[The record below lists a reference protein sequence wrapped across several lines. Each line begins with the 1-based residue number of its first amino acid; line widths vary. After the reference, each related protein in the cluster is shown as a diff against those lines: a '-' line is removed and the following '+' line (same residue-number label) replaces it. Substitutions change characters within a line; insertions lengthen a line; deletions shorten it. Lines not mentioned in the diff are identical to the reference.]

1 MNMLEKF
8 AAIEKL
14 TKGIV
19 TNNYKNLLITGAPGL
34 GKTFGVL
41 KVLQKEKGVKYINGS
56 ISPVGLYCA
65 LYNNRKSNN
74 TIVLDDA
81 DDILFK
87 QDAINVLKCAMDT
100 TQGREVT
107 WEKYSNVLLIENVP
121 KQFTFE
127 GKVIIISNLNFIGVK
142 KKQTKTNIHLN
153 ALADRCLH
161 LDLNSLTIDQ
171 KIERI
176 AFLVN
181 KHNLFAKIKRDDVRK
196 EILDWISQNKNN
208 LSEVNCRTAM
218 KVCDIYQTN
227 KQEWQT
233 LARETLCV

>member
-1 MNMLEKF
+1 MNTQQKF
-8 AAIEKL
+8 EAIEKL
-14 TKGIV
+14 TKGV
-19 TNNYKNLLITGAPGL
+19 VSNNYKNLLITGAPGL
-34 GKTFGVL
+34 GKTYGVL
-41 KVLQKEKGVKYINGS
+41 NVLDGVKGVKYINGS

-65 LYNNRKSNN
+65 LYKNREANK

-121 KQFTFE
+121 KQFVFE
-127 GKVIIISNLNFIGVK
+127 AKVIIISNLNFSGLK
-142 KKQTKTNIHLN
+142 NKQTKTNIHLN

-161 LDLNSLTIDQ
+161 LDLSSLSVDQ

-176 AFLVN
+176 EFLVS
-181 KHNLFAKIKRDDVRK
+181 KHKLLKKVGSKKIQA
-196 EILDWISQNKNN
+196 EIMKWISTNCKS
-208 LSEVNCRTAM
+208 LKEVNCRTAL
-218 KVCDIYQTN
+218 KVADIYKQN
-227 KQEWQT
+227 KNDWQS
-233 LARETLCV
+233 LAKETLC